1 MTDVLTN
8 VRASAVTRA
17 RRLLQ
22 GKHRA
27 TDGAFLAEGPQAC
40 REAVRYADVRE
51 LFVTPEVAERY
62 DDIVE
67 NARLRGANV
76 LLCDEA
82 VVAALST
89 AVAPQGMV
97 AVVADPRHQLEAVMR
112 DGVQLVVAL
121 AAARDPGNVG
131 AVIRVADAVGADA
144 VVASPDTVDAGNP
157 KVVRASAGSLF
168 HVPVVEDVALSDA
181 VAHARRRGLQVLAAD
196 GSGMA
201 LGSDIDLSLPTMWVF
216 GNEAWGLPDDV
227 LAHADRVVALPI
239 YGKAE
244 SLNLATA
251 AAVLLYA
258 SASAHAAH
266 R

>member
-1 MTDVLTN
+1 MTEVLTN

-22 GKHRA
+22 AKHRIE
-27 TDGAFLAEGPQAC
+27 DGAFLAEGPQAC
-40 REAVRYADVRE
+40 REAARYATVRE
-51 LFVTPEVAERY
+51 VFVTPAAASRY
-62 DDIVE
+62 DDIVAHLE
-67 NARLRGANV
+67 QAGTRMH
-76 LLCDEA
+76 LCDEA

-97 AVVADPRHQLEAVMR
+97 AVVEAPRHSVDSALRA
-112 DGVQLVVAL
+112 DSTLVVAL
-121 AAARDPGNVG
+121 ASARDPGNAG
-131 AVIRVADAVGADA
+131 AVIRVADAVGADG
-144 VVASPDTVDAGNP
+144 VLTSPDSVDVGNP
-157 KVVRASAGSLF
+157 KVVRASVGSVF
-168 HVPVVEDVALSDA
+168 HLPVVTDVEIADA
-181 VAHARRRGLQVLAAD
+181 VARARALGMQVLAAD
-196 GSGMA
+196 GSGTPLDA
-201 LGSDIDLSLPTMWVF
+201 AVDLSAPTLWLF

-227 LAHADRVVALPI
+227 LALADRVVALPI

-258 SASAHAAH
+258 SAGAQAAP